1 MKILSIE
8 AQNLTSLPEFSV
20 HFDQTPLREAG
31 IFAVTGPT
39 GAGKSSI
46 LDAICLALY
55 NSTPRTED
63 DGRVW
68 TGAQGELSSKD
79 PAGLMRRGT
88 AKVWIKLRF
97 LGKDRKVYR
106 SEWEVR
112 RAREKVDGKLQ
123 EPTLRLYDEA
133 SGRLISGGTMRES
146 LALIVEKVGLS
157 FDQFRRAVLLAQGDF
172 AAFLKAG
179 YDERSLLLEKLTG
192 QVLYTHVSRLA
203 FDRARDANQA
213 LQGLLKERGECE
225 VLEPEARNNLEEL
238 LSVEMEQLRLLEQ
251 RQEQAAATQRW
262 IQEEQQRLLRLRSAE
277 AALVVVQQEWPALAG
292 LEAEIRAVEAA
303 EDCREPLRRVEEAAR
318 GLAKVQ
324 ERIQKEEV
332 NVGKELGIVRG
343 LEGALGRAV
352 AEQQQVE
359 AAWTQ
364 LQPALEEA
372 RRLDGELRVAEANH
386 QNAAK
391 QHSDASAQLRKAT
404 DDLAA
409 MQRGRAERVQQQIE
423 VDRWLEMEQRWE
435 QRAADV
441 ALLEKILQ
449 DGLLLLRRSK
459 DLKLEADGLRPR
471 LQAQQHLAEKAQR
484 AHSEARDR
492 LKSDGESLATA
503 EALCLD
509 PTPLRRRQA
518 AFQSGLEGVV
528 ALQQQVVEG
537 LRLKQ
542 QEEQDEARRKKMEE
556 EAAGAAQQR
565 GRLQVELDALLPRID
580 QARKDRDQ
588 AVAFEELATRRAAL
602 RPGEPCSLCGAVE
615 HPWAHRPLEQ
625 MSRDLRAEFVAL
637 ERTQQ
642 QLQKEI
648 AAQDSL
654 EKHALRQIEPL
665 FVGLAELR
673 LRRDALRSR
682 LRADIAQWKM
692 SQNLA
697 ELPPGPDLAAQLAE
711 AERQLRSEIGVL
723 IEQLELADRAEKA
736 AGLARR
742 QHAATTAV
750 VDSARTA
757 DEAAHREL
765 EQLVREKERMDSDLA
780 KLQQDLETNRS
791 ALPEDLRG
799 EDGPARLRSGVAA
812 WKEKQVEQ
820 QRLQTEL
827 LGLAAQVQ
835 SLQERLAELEETARD
850 ARVLLVSREKQ
861 LAALRVERAGQL
873 EGRPVD
879 GVEKEAQ
886 GAQKSAQ
893 DALNLT
899 QNRLAGARAAH
910 QAATEALTTTR
921 SEERDAAMQ
930 HGAAGVS
937 LQQVLGGRP
946 EAEIRRILS
955 HDGAWIQQS
964 RAQISAWRNRE
975 ATARGEKATC
985 LRLVEEHRQQ
995 PPPLD
1000 AAAAQQHLAEGPQQ
1014 RALRQEQIQSIQTSL
1029 RRDNDQQER
1038 LEKLLPQLAVA
1049 EANARKWAEM
1059 SDLIG
1064 SADGQKF
1071 RAFAQGL
1078 TLEVLIAAA
1087 NRNLGLLN
1095 DRYRLSKA
1103 PNPKNEPKGDMN
1115 LQVIDRYMGEEIRPI
1130 SSLSGGELFLTSL
1143 ALALAL
1149 ADLASHRSTRVETVF
1164 IDEGFGSLDTRTLDM
1179 ALSALEALSDEGR
1192 QVGIV
1197 SHVAGLHERIGV
1209 QVQVRKID
1217 AVKGSEVRVVRR

>member
-20 HFDQTPLREAG
+20 HFDHTPLREAG

-97 LGKDRKVYR
+97 LGRDRQVYR

-123 EPTLRLYDEA
+123 EPTLRLYEEG
-133 SGRLISGGTMRES
+133 SGRLISGGTTRET
-146 LALIVEKVGLS
+146 LALIVDKVGLS

-203 FDRARDANQA
+203 FERSRDASQA

-225 VLEPEARNNLEEL
+225 VLEPEARSNLEEL
-238 LSVEMEQLRLLEQ
+238 LAGEKEQLGLLEQ

-262 IQEEQQRLLRLRSAE
+262 IHEEQQRLLRLRSAE
-277 AALVVVQQEWPALAG
+277 GVLVAVQQQWPALEG
-292 LEAEIRAVEAA
+292 LEAELRAVESA
-303 EDCREPLRRVEEAAR
+303 EDCREPLRQVEEAAR
-318 GLAKVQ
+318 ALAKVQ
-324 ERIQKEEV
+324 ERAQKEEA
-332 NVGKELGIVRG
+332 NVGKEA
-343 LEGALGRAV
+343 GAVQDLVGAFTRALLH
-352 AEQQQVE
+352 QQQVD

-364 LQPALEEA
+364 LQPALSEA
-372 RRLDGELRVAEANH
+372 RRLDGELRVADANQ

-391 QHSDASAQLRKAT
+391 QHGEAAGLLQKAAT
-404 DDLAA
+404 DLAA
-409 MQRGRAERVQQQIE
+409 LQHSRQQWLQRQEE
-423 VDRWLEMEQRWE
+423 VSRWMDSQRLWE

-441 ALLEKILQ
+441 SLLERTLRDGVSLLQ
-449 DGLLLLRRSK
+449 RSRGLK
-459 DLKLEADGLRPR
+459 EEEDALRPR
-471 LQAQQHLAEKAQR
+471 LLAQQQTAKR
-484 AHSEARDR
+484 ALDAHAEARDR
-492 LKSDGESLATA
+492 LKRDGESLVAA
-503 EALCLD
+503 ESQCVD
-509 PTPLRRRQA
+509 PTPLRRLQA
-518 AFQSGLEGVV
+518 ALQNGLEGAV

-542 QEEQDEARRKKMEE
+542 QEEQDETRRKKMEE
-556 EAAGAAQQR
+556 EAAGAAQHR
-565 GRLQVELDALLPRID
+565 GRLQVELDLLGPRIE
-580 QARKDRDQ
+580 QARRDRDQ
-588 AVAFEELATRRAAL
+588 AVAFEELANRRAAL

-625 MSRDLRAEFVAL
+625 LSRDLRAEFVAL

-648 AAQDSL
+648 ASQDSL

-665 FVGLAELR
+665 LLGLAELR
-673 LRRDALRSR
+673 MRRDALRSR
-682 LRADIAQWKM
+682 LRTDIALWKV
-692 SQNLA
+692 SQGFA
-697 ELPPGPDLAAQLAE
+697 ELPPGPDLATQLAE
-711 AERQLRSEIGVL
+711 SEKQLRAKL
-723 IEQLELADRAEKA
+723 RALAEQLEQADLAEKTA
-736 AGLARR
+736 ALARR
-742 QHAATTAV
+742 QHATSTTAV
-750 VDSARTA
+750 DNARIA
-757 DEAAHREL
+757 EEAAQREL
-765 EQLVREKERMDSDLA
+765 DRLLREKERIDGEQA
-780 KLQQDLETNRS
+780 KTEQELDHNRS
-791 ALPEDLRG
+791 LLPEDLRG
-799 EDGPARLRSGVAA
+799 EEAGDRLRSGVAA
-812 WKEKQVEQ
+812 WKEKQLEQ
-820 QRLQTEL
+820 QKTQTEL
-827 LGLAAQVQ
+827 LGLAAQAQ
-835 SLQERLAELEETARD
+835 SLQERSVELDQSTREAR
-850 ARVLLVSREKQ
+850 ALLNLCDGR
-861 LAALRVERAGQL
+861 LAALRVERAQQL
-873 EGRPVD
+873 EGRPAD
-879 GVEKEAQ
+879 LVEKEAQ
-886 GAQKSAQ
+886 SAQKSAQ
-893 DALNLT
+893 EALNLT
-899 QNRLAGARAAH
+899 QNRLFGARAALH
-910 QAATEALTTTR
+910 AATEALAATR
-921 SEERDAAMQ
+921 SEVHDAAMQ
-930 HGAAGVS
+930 HDAACVA
-937 LQQVLGGRP
+937 LQQVLRERP

-964 RAQISAWRNRE
+964 RGQISAWRDRE

-985 LRLVEEHRQQ
+985 LRLVEEHQQQ

-1000 AAAAQQHLAEGPQQ
+1000 PAAAQQHLAEGPQQ

-1049 EANARKWAEM
+1049 EQNARKWAEM
-1059 SDLIG
+1059 ADLIG

-1078 TLEVLIAAA
+1078 TLEVLIGAA
-1087 NRNLGLLN
+1087 NRNLALLN
-1095 DRYRLSKA
+1095 DRYRLAKA